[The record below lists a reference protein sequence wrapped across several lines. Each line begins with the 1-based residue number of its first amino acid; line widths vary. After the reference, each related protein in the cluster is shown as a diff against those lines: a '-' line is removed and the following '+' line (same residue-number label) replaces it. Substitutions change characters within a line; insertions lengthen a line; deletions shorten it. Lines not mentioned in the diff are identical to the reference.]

1 MNIFFAIVVFILA
14 FVIASFFG
22 GVSIF
27 GLVKEEDKLIKILFL
42 LMGILVFI
50 SSSIFVYVGIMV
62 LNG

>member
-22 GVSIF
+22 GMSIF
-27 GLVKEEDKLIKILFL
+27 GLIKEEDKIIKFLFV

-50 SSSIFVYVGIMV
+50 SSSVFVYVGIIS
-62 LNG
+62 LNR